1 MSDQA
6 RLAEFQE
13 RLGVRFGRQA
23 LLEEALTH
31 PSYANECGDDRVV
44 HNQRLEFLGDAVLS
58 LIVARWLF
66 EHLPDAPEGELTSL
80 RARLVR
86 TESLAAIAQQIGLG
100 DYMRFGHGEEASGG
114 RQKPANLCAAFEA
127 LVGALYIDQGLP
139 AVEHWFEPMI
149 ERELQSIQRSRVIK
163 DAKSALQEYTQA
175 TYHLTPRYELV
186 SAEGPDHDRHFTVR
200 VMVDDECWGMGD
212 GHNKQVAEQAA
223 ARQALQA
230 HRP

>member
-6 RLAEFQE
+6 KLVEFQE
-13 RLGVRFGRQA
+13 RLGVMFGRQT

-31 PSYANECGDDRVV
+31 PSYANECGDSSVA

-58 LIVARWLF
+58 LIVAHWLF
-66 EHLPDAPEGELTSL
+66 EHLPDAPEGELTAL

-86 TESLAAIAQQIGLG
+86 TESLAAIARQIGLG
-100 DYMRFGHGEEASGG
+100 DHMRFGHGEEASGG
-114 RQKPANLCAAFEA
+114 REKPANLCAAFEA
-127 LVGALYIDQGLP
+127 LVGALYIDQGLS
-139 AVEHWFEPMI
+139 AVERWFEPMI
-149 ERELQSIQRSRVIK
+149 KRELQGIQHSRAIK

-186 SAEGPDHDRHFTVR
+186 SAKGPDHDRHFTVR
-200 VMVDDECWGMGD
+200 VMVGEECWGMGD

-223 ARQALQA
+223 AWQALQT